1 MVDVHSVQQRAPQV
15 SVLLPFRD
23 AEATL
28 EEALSSVLAQRGP
41 TLELL
46 AVDDGST
53 DGSLALA
60 RRLAALDRRV
70 QLLDG
75 AGRGLVAA
83 LNLAASAARAPL
95 LARMD
100 ADDVALPGRLA
111 AQHAA
116 FERDEPGRQAAL
128 GALGTG
134 VELFPDEHV
143 GEGMRHYVAW
153 QNALLSP
160 EEHRRQ
166 LYVEAPLCHPSTMLR
181 AAALRAVGGYRDGD
195 FPEDYDL
202 WLRLDAAG
210 FALAK
215 LPEVLLRWRRGPHA
229 ATARD
234 ARYHGAPFPELKA
247 PFLAARLREHP
258 ARPVDV
264 WGAGQTGRRLAR
276 ALEPSGVR
284 AARFLDIDPLKIGRS
299 ARGAPIVA
307 VDALAPPGERWVVVA
322 LGVRGARDLARIELL
337 RRGYRE
343 GDDFLCAA

>member
-1 MVDVHSVQQRAPQV
+1 MRSVHDRAPQV

-28 EEALSSVLAQRGP
+28 EEALASVLDQRGP
-41 TLELL
+41 TLELF
-46 AVDDGST
+46 AIDDGST
-53 DGSLALA
+53 DGSLALVQ
-60 RRLAALDRRV
+60 RVAATDPRV
-70 QLLDG
+70 SVLDG
-75 AGRGLVAA
+75 AGRGLAAA

-100 ADDVALPGRLA
+100 ADDVALPGRFAL
-111 AQHAA
+111 QHAA
-116 FERDEPGRQAAL
+116 LEATPSL
-128 GALGTG
+128 GALGTQ

-143 GEGMRHYVAW
+143 GAGMRHYVAW

-160 EEHRRQ
+160 DDHRRQ
-166 LYVEAPLCHPSTMLR
+166 LFVEAPLCHPSTMLR
-181 AAALRAVGGYRDGD
+181 CSALRAVGGYRDGD

-215 LPEVLLRWRRGPHA
+215 LPEVLLRWRRGPNV

-234 ARYHGAPFPELKA
+234 ARYAGAPFPELKA
-247 PFLAARLREHP
+247 PFLAARLRER
-258 ARPVDV
+258 AERPVDV

-276 ALEPSGVR
+276 ALEQSGVR
-284 AARFLDIDPLKIGRS
+284 ASRFVDIDPLKIGRS

-307 VDALAPPGERWVVVA
+307 VEALAPPGQRWVVIA
-322 LGVRGARDLARIELL
+322 LGVRGARDLARTELL
-337 RRGYRE
+337 RRGHRE